1 VTRAEG
7 NRKYN
12 INKIMDELDILLN
25 VNNNIEIQK
34 IIYSRIKNFYKN
46 EVSNDVINKINNLG
60 KKYKLID
67 STCIIL

>member
-1 VTRAEG
+1 
-7 NRKYN
+7 
-12 INKIMDELDILLN
+12 MDELDILLN